1 MKAIIMAGGK
11 GTRMRPLTC
20 ELPKPM
26 VPVLNRPILEYLLL
40 LLKQYD
46 IQEIAMTLMYLPQKI
61 MDYFGDGSKWGVN
74 LKYYVEDTPLGTAG
88 SIYAASDFLD
98 ETFIVLSGDCITD
111 VNLNEA
117 VALHK
122 EKKAAVTMILKRV
135 EFPLDYGIAITD
147 PKGYI
152 MEFFEKPSWSEVFS
166 DTANT
171 GIYIIEPWVMELF
184 NLSLPSDFSRDVF
197 PKLLEAGHP
206 IYGYITND
214 YWNDIGGLDSY
225 IRTHHDFLE
234 RRIHFDIPGR
244 NIHSRIWIGEN
255 TQIDPTAI
263 IRNPC
268 FIGSNC
274 RIGAN
279 VLIDG
284 FTTIGDNCIIENDSS
299 IRKCI
304 LWNNCYVDYATE
316 LRGCVLGNHVQIMH
330 HVSAFENTVIGD
342 ETLVRERSVIKAN
355 IKIWPRKYIEPQSV
369 VDRSIIW
376 ANRLTRI
383 LFGQR
388 GLSGVLNV
396 DMTPEFA
403 SRMGSAY
410 GSITGK
416 GKSIVVSYDNSDSV
430 RLFKLA
436 FLSGLISVGV
446 NAYDMEGMFLP
457 LSRMAVSQYGSDG
470 GVHIMQNLDSP
481 ERLQVLFYDSSGM
494 EADKTIQKSIEAS
507 YFKEEFKRCTS
518 NDIGK
523 VTEIRDYQD
532 SYIKT
537 LTDKVDCSL
546 ISSTKPRICISST
559 RKEITDVMEL
569 ILTKMGCQ
577 VISQVIVESF
587 SPFLLM
593 QEIDSKNAML
603 SGFVDGNGD
612 KLILMDA
619 TGRIIRDDQLFML
632 TAYILFKNEP
642 GFTLLA
648 PVNMTMALEMLAC
661 TNGGNIR
668 WTKTGTDAQMEA
680 LIELESNIQTNLQY
694 ILQYDSFSS
703 LAFIISFLCHDG
715 TTLEEVMN
723 HIPSY
728 RVENTSIHCP
738 WENMGKVMRLL
749 ISETD
754 QKDLDLM
761 DGIKINGSGFWV
773 LVLPDPEQPVL
784 QIFAEGKNARDTG
797 NILKQYTARIEA
809 YIEEGASL

>member
-1 MKAIIMAGGK
+1 MAGGK

-46 IQEIAMTLMYLPQKI
+46 INDIAMTLMYLPQKI

-88 SIYAASDFLD
+88 SIMAASDFLD
-98 ETFIVLSGDCITD
+98 DTFIVLSGDCMTD
-111 VNLNEA
+111 VNLSEA
-117 VALHK
+117 ITQHK
-122 EKKAAVTMILKRV
+122 EKKAAVTMVLKRV
-135 EFPLDYGIAITD
+135 DFPLDYGIAITN
-147 PKGYI
+147 PEGYI
-152 MEFFEKPSWSEVFS
+152 TEFFEKPSWSEVFS

-171 GIYIIEPWVMELF
+171 GIYIIEPWVMKLF
-184 NLSLPSDFSRDVF
+184 DMNPPADFSRDIF
-197 PKLLEAGHP
+197 PKLLEAGCP

-225 IRTHHDFLE
+225 VRTHHDFLE
-234 RRIHFDIPGR
+234 RRIHFEISGR

-284 FTTIGDNCIIENDSS
+284 FTVIGDNCIIENDSS

-304 LWNNCYVDYATE
+304 LWNNCYVDYASE
-316 LRGCVLGNHVQIMH
+316 LRGCVLGNHAQIMH

-342 ETLVRERSVIKAN
+342 ETLVRERTVIKAN

-376 ANRLTRI
+376 ANRLTRV

-396 DMTPEFA
+396 DLTPEFA
-403 SRMGSAY
+403 SRLGSAY
-410 GSITGK
+410 GSVVGR
-416 GKSIVVSYDNSDSV
+416 GKSIVVSYDHSDSA
-430 RLFKLA
+430 RLIRLA

-446 NAYDMEGMFLP
+446 NAYDMEGLFIP
-457 LSRMAVSQYGSDG
+457 LSRMAVQQYGMGG

-481 ERLQVLFYDSSGM
+481 ERLQILFYDSSGI
-494 EADKTIQKSIEAS
+494 EADKTVLKSIEAS

-518 NDIGK
+518 KDVAR
-523 VTEIRDYQD
+523 VTEIRDYPD
-532 SYIKT
+532 IYIES
-537 LTDKVDCSL
+537 LINKVDCSSIGL
-546 ISSTKPRICISST
+546 SKPKICISSGK
-559 RKEITDVMEL
+559 KEVTDIMAR
-569 ILTKMGCQ
+569 ILTKVGCE
-577 VISQVIVESF
+577 VVSQVIVESF

-593 QEIDSKNAML
+593 QEIDNKNAML
-603 SGFVDGNGD
+603 GGFIDGNGD

-632 TAYILFKNEP
+632 TAYILFKSEP

-661 TNGGNIR
+661 SNGGNIR
-668 WTKTGTDAQMEA
+668 WTKTGADAQMKA
-680 LIELESNIQTNLQY
+680 LIEMESNIRTNPQY

-703 LAFIISFLCHDG
+703 LSLIISFLCRDG

-728 RVENTSIHCP
+728 RVETTSIHCP
-738 WENMGKVMRLL
+738 WEHMGKVMRLL
-749 ISETD
+749 ISEAA
-754 QKDLDLM
+754 QGDLDLM

-773 LVLPDPEQPVL
+773 LVLPDPEQPMM

-797 NILKQYTARIEA
+797 NILKQYTTKIET
-809 YIEEGASL
+809 YIEEGSQTE